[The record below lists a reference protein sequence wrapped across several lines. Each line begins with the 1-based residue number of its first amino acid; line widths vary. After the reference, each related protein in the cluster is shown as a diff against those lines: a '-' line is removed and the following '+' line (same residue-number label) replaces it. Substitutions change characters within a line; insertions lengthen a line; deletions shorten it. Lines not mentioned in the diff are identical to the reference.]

1 LSLAV
6 VALVGIGTA
15 SAQVQFFVAASGARQ
30 VRSEGITEAVGTV
43 SFAANST
50 GTIKAG
56 STISLDY
63 GAAVLVGAGSVS
75 TSCGIASTS
84 LVSAAVAAGGAG
96 YVVGEVLTVVGGTFT
111 TVATLTVTTIAAG
124 VVTGVSITNAGAYS
138 VLPVNPVATT
148 ASAAGV
154 GATLNLTF
162 NGVAPLVSAAGNII
176 TLTYAADVLCSASN
190 SIQFSGAR
198 VNANAL
204 GAGTS
209 VNVGVGASVPA
220 AFQVANPIT
229 LIQVGTLAVA
239 TVQPF
244 PSTTTIFTGANL
256 LLCNSAA
263 NLATGVNS
271 IHTVTE
277 RFPAAFTTTAQET
290 GLGTAGTGGTVGATR
305 IRWAMTN
312 IPVGVNVVMAITGG
326 TTPGLTAVVNG
337 SPFLSSAADRDNDFE
352 ARFDAGT
359 TNTATIETLEVT
371 FTYSV
376 PTLSNLTTVEQT
388 GTTTV
393 RLRGTSTDI
402 PNAPIFASI
411 NQATGTTIRVLACA
425 TYLLYTWTPW
435 LPNTNPVAAVDTG
448 ISVSNTTKDPAT
460 IGTGGQT
467 GDINLYFF
475 KDDGTALPA
484 VLLKAGVTA
493 GETVTTTMSA
503 LAAAGKIPAGN
514 FLGYMIAVTGFQMGH
529 GLGFIS
535 NQGSPPGFWAQTYA
549 ANSITNPRL
558 PAGLTESAGH

>member
-1 LSLAV
+1 M
-6 VALVGIGTA
+6 
-15 SAQVQFFVAASGARQ
+15 
-30 VRSEGITEAVGTV
+30 V
-43 SFAANST
+43 SDMA
-50 GTIKAG
+50 
-56 STISLDY
+56 
-63 GAAVLVGAGSVS
+63 
-75 TSCGIASTS
+75 C
-84 LVSAAVAAGGAG
+84 AAGQ
-96 YVVGEVLTVVGGTFT
+96 
-111 TVATLTVTTIAAG
+111 
-124 VVTGVSITNAGAYS
+124 
-138 VLPVNPVATT
+138 
-148 ASAAGV
+148 
-154 GATLNLTF
+154 
-162 NGVAPLVSAAGNII
+162 
-176 TLTYAADVLCSASN
+176 
-190 SIQFSGAR
+190 SIQFTGTR

-209 VNVGVGASVPA
+209 VNVGVGATVPA
-220 AFQVANPIT
+220 AFQATNPIT

-277 RFPAAFTTTAQET
+277 RFPSAFTTLAQET

-535 NQGSPPGFWAQTYA
+535 NQGTPPGFWAQTYA

-558 PAGLTESAGH
+558 PAGLTESVGH